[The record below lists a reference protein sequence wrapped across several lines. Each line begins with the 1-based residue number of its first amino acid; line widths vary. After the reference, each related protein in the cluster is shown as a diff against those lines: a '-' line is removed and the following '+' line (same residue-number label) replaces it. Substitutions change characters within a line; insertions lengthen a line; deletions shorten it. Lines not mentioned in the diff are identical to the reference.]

1 MAGTSFDLAGR
12 VALVTGASSGLGAG
26 FARLLARAGARV
38 VLGAR
43 RRERLEALAEEIGD
57 GALAVGMDV
66 ADEAS
71 VIAAY
76 DAAEAAF
83 GPVDAIVANAGMSN
97 DALALAMDVK
107 AFDAAIAVNLR
118 GAFLTAR
125 EGAKRM
131 IAAERTNGRIVLIS
145 SITAFE
151 PSPGLSAYAAS
162 KAGVS
167 QLGKTLARE
176 WLNKGINVNMIL
188 PGYIRTELNQ
198 DWFDSKGGQK
208 QIARFNRSR
217 LMPQEGLDAMLLYL
231 CADESAYVTGA
242 EFVIDDG
249 QTL

>member
-1 MAGTSFDLAGR
+1 MPDTPFDLSGR

-26 FARLLARAGARV
+26 FARLLARAGAKV

-43 RRERLEALAEEIGD
+43 RKERLEALAEEIGD

-66 ADEAS
+66 ADEDS

-83 GPVDAIVANAGMSN
+83 GTVDAVVANAGMSN
-97 DALALAMDVK
+97 DALALSMAVE
-107 AFDAAIAVNLR
+107 AFDAAMAVNLR

-125 EGAKRM
+125 EGARRL
-131 IAAERTNGRIVLIS
+131 IAAERDNGRIVLIS

-198 DWFDSKGGQK
+198 DWFDSAGGQK
-208 QIARFNRSR
+208 QIARFNRRR
-217 LMPQEGLDAMLLYL
+217 LMPQEGLDGILLYL

-242 EFVIDDG
+242 EFVMDDG